1 MGPGSWPKYSE
12 LEDYFK
18 TFLIIKFKA
27 LYQPKEF

>member
-18 TFLIIKFKA
+18 ISLIIKFKA